1 MTDWVVAPL
10 DHVLP
15 VVLVEVKV
23 KDPPEQNVVTPLA
36 VIVGVVG
43 TGLTVTIV
51 GAELAVH
58 VPFDTVTV
66 YEPL

>member
-1 MTDWVVAPL
+1 M
-10 DHVLP
+10 DHVL
-15 VVLVEVKV
+15 LVELDEVSV
-23 KDPPEQNVVTPLA
+23 TDPPEQKVVTPLA

-43 TGLTVTIV
+43 IGFTVTVV
-51 GAELAVH
+51 GIEPAVH